1 MDDHLF
7 LKMAFQ
13 VIGGLG
19 IFLLGMKNMSDG
31 LQAIAGNRL
40 RKLIGAVTNNRIFAT
55 GIGLLVTSILQ
66 SSSVTT
72 VMVVGFVNSSL
83 MTLQQAIGVIIGA
96 NIGTTITGWILVLA
110 IGKYGLPILGIAA
123 LFYLFSKDEKI
134 QYIAMAFMGIGM
146 IFFGL
151 ELMKNG
157 FKPIRSMEGFE
168 AWFHAFSADN
178 YFGIIKCAL
187 AGCVLTMIVQSS
199 SATLGI
205 TMGLAYTGAIQF
217 ETAAALVLG
226 ENIGTTIT
234 AFLAS
239 LGTGTNARRA
249 AYAHAIFNIIG
260 VTWIIL
266 VFPFYL
272 VLIRKIIGVDP
283 NTVTMI
289 NGAEVYP
296 YIQAGIAAA
305 HTGFNITNTLIF
317 LPFVPLLAKFLEKVV
332 SDKPFKEP
340 PRLTRLDIRMLS
352 TPMMV
357 IEQSRNEILH
367 MGNNV
372 KEMLGYLRDIFDKE
386 DIDEDDL
393 VKKIFHR
400 EEVLDIVQKE
410 VSIFLTDVLANNVS
424 HTVIEEGR
432 EQIRMA
438 DEYESV
444 SDDITGILKLY
455 LRLKNAG
462 QNLSSE
468 AQSEILQLHDMV
480 TSYFN
485 LVNGANL
492 ERHPEIIAKAH
503 PQSQAITHKF
513 RDFRSNHLTRI
524 TESKMDPLLGM
535 IYTDMINAY
544 RRMKDHILNIAEAL
558 AGEK

>member
-1 MDDHLF
+1 
-7 LKMAFQ
+7 
-13 VIGGLG
+13 
-19 IFLLGMKNMSDG
+19 
-31 LQAIAGNRL
+31 
-40 RKLIGAVTNNRIFAT
+40 
-55 GIGLLVTSILQ
+55 
-66 SSSVTT
+66 
-72 VMVVGFVNSSL
+72 
-83 MTLQQAIGVIIGA
+83 MTLQQAIGVIMGA

-123 LFYLFSKDEKI
+123 IFYLFSKDEKI
-134 QYIAMAFMGIGM
+134 QYIAMAIMGIGM

-168 AWFHAFSADN
+168 AWFHAFSADT

-187 AGCVLTMIVQSS
+187 AGCILTMIVQSS

-234 AFLAS
+234 ALLAS

-249 AYAHAIFNIIG
+249 AYAHGIFNIIG

-266 VFPFYL
+266 VF
-272 VLIRKIIGVDP
+272 
-283 NTVTMI
+283 
-289 NGAEVYP
+289 P

-367 MGNNV
+367 MGQNV
-372 KEMLGYLRDIFDKE
+372 DEMLVSLRNIFDKE

-410 VSIFLTDVLANNVS
+410 ISIFLTDVLANNVS

-432 EQIRMA
+432 EQMRMA

-444 SDDITGILKLY
+444 SDDITGILKLH

-462 QNLSSE
+462 LSLSTE
-468 AQSEILQLHDMV
+468 AQSEIIQLHDMV
-480 TSYFN
+480 TAYFN
-485 LVNGANL
+485 LINAANL
-492 ERHPEIIAKAH
+492 ERHPEVIAKAH
-503 PQSQAITHKF
+503 PQAQAITHQF
-513 RDFRSNHLTRI
+513 REFRSNHLTRI
-524 TESKMDPLLGM
+524 TESKMDPLLSM